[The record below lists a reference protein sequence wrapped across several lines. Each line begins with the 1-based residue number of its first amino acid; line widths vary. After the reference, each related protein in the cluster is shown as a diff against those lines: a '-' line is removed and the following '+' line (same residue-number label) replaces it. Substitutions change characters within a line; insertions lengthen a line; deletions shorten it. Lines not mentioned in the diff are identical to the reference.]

1 MTALPTP
8 CGAPRPRRPRDLS
21 GVRNALGTEL
31 ADERGE
37 AKVLNGAVLMFDQGS
52 PFIHEC
58 MVEFNRTYRID
69 SWGWNGPEL
78 VTRVASRFPQGPQL
92 HILPTSAFY
101 AIHWA
106 KARRPRRHR
115 GGPAPAVDAPA
126 LLPRFARTRVE
137 AAGAPHA
144 LFAAAA
150 PPGACVPFP
159 PQVAKYFTDEDLDDQ
174 HKVWAEMER
183 DTFLFHYWNKVTV
196 NLRPKPGSLM
206 YKAREPGNPS
216 RIGSGLTSQ
225 PAEGAAVLMLGAAV
239 CVRRC

>member
-1 MTALPTP
+1 MK
-8 CGAPRPRRPRDLS
+8 DLS

-58 MVEFNRTYRID
+58 MIEFNRTYRID

-106 KARRPRRHR
+106 KARWRRR
-115 GGPAPAVDAPA
+115 KEPVQARCTLFYTSLSEPEIA
-126 LLPRFARTRVE
+126 L
-137 AAGAPHA
+137 
-144 LFAAAA
+144 
-150 PPGACVPFP
+150 
-159 PQVAKYFTDEDLDDQ
+159 
-174 HKVWAEMER
+174 
-183 DTFLFHYWNKVTV
+183 
-196 NLRPKPGSLM
+196 
-206 YKAREPGNPS
+206 
-216 RIGSGLTSQ
+216 
-225 PAEGAAVLMLGAAV
+225 
-239 CVRRC
+239 RRLV